1 MPKVYTRTGDKGET
15 SLITGERVKKTD
27 PVVEALGAV
36 DELNSAIGVSIGDV
50 HDDLLSAILKRIQS
64 ELFTLG
70 ADLNSTGK
78 NIPGIPRVKAVMTE
92 RLEREID
99 GMLSRMPEQKT
110 FILPG
115 GGRGGASLHMARAI
129 SRRTERRLVSASA
142 KEGFNPEILRYIN
155 RLADFLHVA
164 ARYAN
169 HIDGRSENAP
179 VYDD

>member
-1 MPKVYTRTGDKGET
+1 MPRVYTRTGDKGET

-36 DELNSAIGVSIGDV
+36 DELNSAIGISIEDV
-50 HDDLLSAILKRIQS
+50 GDDLLSAILRRIQS

-78 NIPGIPRVKAVMTE
+78 NIPGIPHVKPVMTE

-99 GMLSRMPEQKT
+99 GMLARMPEQKT

-115 GGRGGASLHMARAI
+115 GGRGGAHRCTWQGRYRGELNGASFRLHRKKGSI
-129 SRRTERRLVSASA
+129 RRYCDT
-142 KEGFNPEILRYIN
+142 
-155 RLADFLHVA
+155 
-164 ARYAN
+164 
-169 HIDGRSENAP
+169 
-179 VYDD
+179 